1 MEKKTLV
8 GLMAA
13 VLAAA
18 LQAYTVYDAG
28 KALRA
33 NCASGTPTG
42 ASGDTYY
49 TDENGGKW
57 QYRLSNESGTFANV
71 TLNYGSYNYS
81 GKYFSG
87 FAKDNTKQSSS
98 IRVNM
103 SDTIWP
109 VMSGRVEP
117 NELVLFPANS
127 SDQCAHV
134 RFIVP
139 EDGWYSAFVS
149 AQDLATEAVV
159 YKSNSGAKVTVRAR
173 GRSEGTRLN
182 SSHTLASRMPSSA

>member
-8 GLMAA
+8 GLVVA

-18 LQAYTVYDAG
+18 SQAYTVYDAG

-57 QYRLSNESGTFANV
+57 QYRLSNINSGAFADV
-71 TLNYGSYNYS
+71 TLNYGTYQYN
-81 GKYFSG
+81 GKDFSG
-87 FAKDNTKQSSS
+87 FAVDNTKQSSS

-103 SDTIWP
+103 TDAVCT
-109 VMSGRVEP
+109 VMHGTVEP
-117 NELVLFPANS
+117 NELVMFPKNS
-127 SDQCAHV
+127 DTQCAHV
-134 RFIVP
+134 RFIAP

-149 AQDLATEAVV
+149 AHDLL
-159 YKSNSGAKVTVRAR
+159 SRLKV
-173 GRSEGTRLN
+173 SQTR
-182 SSHTLASRMPSSA
+182 